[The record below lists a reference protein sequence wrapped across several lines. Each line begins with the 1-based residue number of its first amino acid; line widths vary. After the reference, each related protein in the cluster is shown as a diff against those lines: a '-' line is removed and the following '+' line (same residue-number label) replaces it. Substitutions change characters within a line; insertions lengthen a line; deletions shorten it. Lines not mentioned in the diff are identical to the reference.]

1 MTWDIMFHEK
11 SKLEN
16 FVEISPEDKRVVGF
30 SLKGMTYDGD
40 GNIQEEGG
48 TSMVVTFRNPSELK
62 AFSDKLRKVV

>member
-1 MTWDIMFHEK
+1 MTWDTMFHEK

-16 FVEISPEDKRVVGF
+16 FVEISPEDKRAVGF

-40 GNIQEEGG
+40 GNIQDERG